1 MATYRVFNLRTG
13 EFLNIEETTMR
24 KALCKAACLDN
35 GVPIRPPDKLKTST
49 TKIGDYLITLGDFSI
64 LIRAPNVES

>member
-24 KALCKAACLDN
+24 KALCKAASLDN
-35 GVPIRPPDKLKTST
+35 GVPIHPPDKLKAST
-49 TKIGDYLITLGDFSI
+49 TKNGFYRGNGKLHWHGGL
-64 LIRAPNVES
+64 